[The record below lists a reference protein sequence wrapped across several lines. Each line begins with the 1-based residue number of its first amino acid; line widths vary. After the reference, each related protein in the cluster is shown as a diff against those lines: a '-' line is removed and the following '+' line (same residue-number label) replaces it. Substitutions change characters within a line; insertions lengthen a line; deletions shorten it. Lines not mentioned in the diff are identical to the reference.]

1 VSASGSWTSGAAR
14 RTGLPQRTRRKASR
28 TSPTGEAELSR
39 RFCGWHEPI
48 AAVLEAADEAAI
60 LRNDVYY
67 LGPLPRWSE
76 GRVVLVGDAAHATTP
91 GVGQGPGDRGR
102 RRTRRRARSR
112 RHATGCPRRLRVDP
126 PAADRSRAED
136 VPSRRPGRAARESA
150 RLAAPKRRRA
160 PDARAG
166 SSSPARVARP
176 LRGGGNRTSLT
187 AGRWRVLAASV
198 GALIAPPPGHR
209 AVGYHRGIAAARRPS
224 SE

>member
-1 VSASGSWTSGAAR
+1 MSASGSWTSGAAR

-126 PAADRSRAED
+126 PAADRSRAEP
-136 VPSRRPGRAARESA
+136 VASTGPRSWRVRSAGGSETPSCAGCPSGLIVASSSRSSATRRGEQDKPDSRPLACAGRLRRRPHR
-150 RLAAPKRRRA
+150 
-160 PDARAG
+160 
-166 SSSPARVARP
+166 PASR
-176 LRGGGNRTSLT
+176 S
-187 AGRWRVLAASV
+187 
-198 GALIAPPPGHR
+198 
-209 AVGYHRGIAAARRPS
+209 PS
-224 SE
+224 SWLPPRDRGSQAPE